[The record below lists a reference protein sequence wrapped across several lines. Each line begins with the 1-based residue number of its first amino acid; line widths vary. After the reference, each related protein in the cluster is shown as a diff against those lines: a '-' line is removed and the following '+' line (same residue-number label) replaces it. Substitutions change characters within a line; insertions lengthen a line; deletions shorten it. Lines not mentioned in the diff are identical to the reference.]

1 MTVKKETFF
10 NRLLIQLII
19 SLSNFLN
26 FLDFK
31 LRNLFILLNVTVCA
45 FLLMYYVKPML
56 DQSFFP
62 EQLGSN
68 LDIKKN
74 IPENKVDGIPIK
86 IETAPLKTLPE
97 KKILIG
103 DISSSLSARSVI
115 VFDLNNEEILFE
127 KDKLL
132 TLPPASLVKMLSVM
146 YFVKDI
152 KPDEIY
158 QTYSECNSVEG
169 QKVGYKKNEKVSG
182 KDLMYSSLVFSG
194 GDSICNMYKI
204 TNTNIPDFNNFAQKL
219 GMKNSIF
226 TNFIGLD
233 YPGNYTTS
241 EDLLLMTREFIKNDY
256 FNQIVLLKSYK
267 MSNGKVLYNTNK
279 MLFENEYAVGI
290 KTGTT
295 LGAKE
300 NLIYRHLD
308 KKENL
313 DLLLIILNSSS
324 RYQDVKLILNS
335 LRKN

>member
-45 FLLMYYVKPML
+45 FLLMNYVKPML

-68 LDIKKN
+68 LNIEKN
-74 IPENKVDGIPIK
+74 IPENKMDAIPIK
-86 IETAPLKTLPE
+86 IETSPLKTLPE
-97 KKILIG
+97 KKLLIG

-132 TLPPASLVKMLSVM
+132 TLPPASLVKILSVM
-146 YFVKDI
+146 YFEKDI
-152 KPDEIY
+152 EPDEIY
-158 QTYSECNSVEG
+158 QTYSECNTVEG

-194 GDSICNMYKI
+194 GDSVCNMYKI
-204 TNTNIPDFNNFAQKL
+204 TNTNITDFNNFAQKL
-219 GMKNSIF
+219 GMINSNF

-241 EDLLLMTREFIKNDY
+241 EDLLLMTREFIKYDY

-313 DLLLIILNSSS
+313 DLLLIILNSSN